1 MSSSNIIKINIF
13 QDTLTLDKRQSV
25 EYTCSICNRTTQKQV
40 RSINEMLLCKRCQ
53 SNVTKIKKYGS
64 LENYREIHYGE
75 LKKHLIEKYGVEN
88 ISQLNDTKLKVSN
101 TRKSHDENFNKQVKE
116 KSDATKIE
124 KYGSIENYNKIVNQ
138 KIKDT
143 LNEHFGSISDFYD
156 YRSKKIEETCLEE
169 YGAKSVLCTTKAI
182 EKAKEYR
189 KIHKEEISRKM
200 KETKLKNN
208 TYGSHHYRFIFDN
221 EYFDSSWELA
231 YFLKTK
237 KDGFNIERNK
247 KAYLLENGKRVIPDF
262 IVNGQLVEIKDDH
275 LKKDSS
281 WKFKEKFYKDNNVKV
296 LFFNEIK
303 PYLKWVIETFDESF
317 LEKYKFVRYKKCI
330 LEA

>member
-1 MSSSNIIKINIF
+1 MSSSNIIKINSF

-101 TRKSHDENFNKQVKE
+101 TRKSHDE
-116 KSDATKIE
+116 S
-124 KYGSIENYNKIVNQ
+124 YNKIVNQ

-189 KIHKEEISRKM
+189 KIHKEEISRK
-200 KETKLKNN
+200 
-208 TYGSHHYRFIFDN
+208 
-221 EYFDSSWELA
+221 
-231 YFLKTK
+231 
-237 KDGFNIERNK
+237 
-247 KAYLLENGKRVIPDF
+247 
-262 IVNGQLVEIKDDH
+262 
-275 LKKDSS
+275 
-281 WKFKEKFYKDNNVKV
+281 
-296 LFFNEIK
+296 
-303 PYLKWVIETFDESF
+303 
-317 LEKYKFVRYKKCI
+317 
-330 LEA
+330 

>member
-1 MSSSNIIKINIF
+1 MSSLNTIKINSF
-13 QDTLTLDKRQSV
+13 QDSLLLDKCQSV
-25 EYTCSICNRTTQKQV
+25 EYNCSICNRTTQKQV
-40 RSINEMLLCKRCQ
+40 RSINETLLCKRCQ
-53 SNVTKIKKYGS
+53 SNFTKIKKYGS
-64 LENYREIHYGE
+64 LENYRKIHYGE
-75 LKKHLIEKYGVEN
+75 LKKHIIEKYGVEN
-88 ISQLNDTKLKVSN
+88 VSQLNDIKLKVSK
-101 TRKSHDENFNKQVKE
+101 TRKSRDENFNKQVKE
-116 KSDATKIE
+116 KSNSTKIK

-138 KIKDT
+138 KIKNT
-143 LNEHFGSISDFYD
+143 LDNHFGSISNFYD
-156 YRSKKIEETCLEE
+156 YRSKKIEKTCLEK
-169 YGAKSVLCTTKAI
+169 YGAKSTLCTNKAV

-189 KIHKEEISRKM
+189 KIYKKEISEKM

-208 TYGSHHYRFIFDN
+208 TYGSHHYRFTFEN

-237 KDGFNIERNK
+237 KDGFDIERNK

-262 IVNGQLVEIKDDH
+262 IVNGQLVEIKGDH

-303 PYLKWVIETFDESF
+303 PYLKWVMDSFDENF